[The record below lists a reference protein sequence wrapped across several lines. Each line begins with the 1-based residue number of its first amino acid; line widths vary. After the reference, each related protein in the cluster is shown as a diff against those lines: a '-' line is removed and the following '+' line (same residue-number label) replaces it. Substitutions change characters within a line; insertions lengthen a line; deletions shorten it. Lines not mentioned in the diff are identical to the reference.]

1 MKVKGISKD
10 QKKLCKKLLRGKDM
24 KGSEFV
30 TIFIV
35 AQSLKKRKK
44 KLWKIFEEIMLG
56 IL

>member
-24 KGSEFV
+24 KGSELV